1 MAHSPKHW
9 ARHLRQD
16 RAESMKYTYQETIPA
31 QFVASVESFD
41 KPDAFRH
48 KRDGVWVNISHREV
62 YERVRAVCAALRA
75 ARVARGDRVAIL
87 AENRIEWAVTDLAI
101 LSMGAVTIP
110 IYPTL
115 IPAQIEYIL
124 RDAQARIVFVSTAEQ
139 AQKVRDIRAR
149 LPVLERIVAF
159 EADAAADGVD
169 TLEAVVAAAP
179 PLSDADYRALIGGV
193 RSTDWASIIY
203 TSGTTGEPKGTILS
217 HGNFMANMQQCLE
230 VFDLVPTDTSLS
242 FLPLSHVFERCPGFF
257 VMMTA
262 GVTIAYAE
270 SIERVPD
277 NLREVRPTVVCS
289 VPRVYEKMYARILD
303 TVAKGSPLRK
313 QLFWWAVRVGRASL
327 GKPGAGGL
335 RLRIAHALV
344 FKKLHERV
352 GGRLRFFISGS
363 APLAQEIAEFFWGAG
378 IPILE
383 GYGLTEASPV
393 LSVNTFAQ
401 RRFGSVGRPLPGV
414 EIHIAEDGE
423 ILARGANIMQGY
435 FQKPG
440 ETNEALAGGWF
451 HTGDI
456 GHIDADGFLFITDR
470 KKDLIAT
477 AGGKK
482 VAPQPIEARFKH
494 SKYVSEAVMI
504 GDRRPFISLLIVP
517 NFERLDA
524 WARDTGLDPDDR
536 ARLLEAP
543 DVHRIYQRVVDQV
556 NEGLAQFE
564 RIKTFTLID
573 RELTVD
579 EGHLTPTLKV
589 RRKIVEEAFREQ
601 IEAMYRPGTR

>member
-1 MAHSPKHW
+1 
-9 ARHLRQD
+9 
-16 RAESMKYTYQETIPA
+16 MKYTFHETIPA
-31 QFVASVESFD
+31 QFVASVEAYG
-41 KPDAFRH
+41 KRDAFRH
-48 KRDGVWVNISHREV
+48 KRDGAWVDISHDEV
-62 YERVRAVCAALRA
+62 YQRVRGVCAALHA
-75 ARVARGDRVAIL
+75 AGVSHGDRIAIL
-87 AENRIEWAVTDLAI
+87 SENRIEWALADLAI
-101 LSMGAVTIP
+101 LSLGAVTVP

-115 IPAQIEYIL
+115 IPPQIEYIL
-124 RDAQARIVFVSTAEQ
+124 RDAETRIVFVSGPEQ
-139 AQKVRDIRAR
+139 AQKVRNIRAR
-149 LPVLERIVAF
+149 LPRLERIIAF
-159 EADAAADGVD
+159 NPQAGAGDVD
-169 TLEAVVAAAP
+169 TLEAMVAGAGEP
-179 PLSDADYRALIGGV
+179 PADADYRALIARV

-203 TSGTTGEPKGTILS
+203 TSGTTGEPKGTVLT
-217 HGNFMANMQQCLE
+217 HGNFMTNVRQCLE
-230 VFDLVPTDTSLS
+230 VFDLGPTDTSLS

-277 NLREVRPTVVCS
+277 NLREVHPTVVCS

-303 TVAKGSPLRK
+303 TVARGSAVRK
-313 QLFWWAVRVGRASL
+313 QLFWWAVRVGRESL
-327 GKPGAGGL
+327 KKQGGRGATGI
-335 RLRIAHALV
+335 RLRIANALV
-344 FKKLHERV
+344 FEKLHARV

-363 APLAQEIAEFFWGAG
+363 APLAREIAEFFWAAG

-393 LSVNTFAQ
+393 LAVNTFKH
-401 RRFGSVGRPLPGV
+401 RRFGSVGRALPGV

-423 ILARGANIMQGY
+423 ILARGGNIMQGY
-435 FQKPG
+435 FNKPVQT
-440 ETNEALAGGWF
+440 EEAMAGGWF

-482 VAPQPIEARFKH
+482 VAPQPIEARIKH
-494 SKYVSEAVMI
+494 SKYVSEAVLI

-524 WARDTGLDPDDR
+524 WARAAGMDPADR
-536 ARLLEAP
+536 ARVLASPGLHEK
-543 DVHRIYQRVVDQV
+543 YQRVVDEV
-556 NEGLAQFE
+556 NAGLAQFE
-564 RIKTFTLID
+564 KIKTFVLID
-573 RELTVD
+573 RELTTD

-589 RRKIVEEAFREQ
+589 RRKIVEEAFHEQ
-601 IEAMYRPGTR
+601 IESMYRPAAK